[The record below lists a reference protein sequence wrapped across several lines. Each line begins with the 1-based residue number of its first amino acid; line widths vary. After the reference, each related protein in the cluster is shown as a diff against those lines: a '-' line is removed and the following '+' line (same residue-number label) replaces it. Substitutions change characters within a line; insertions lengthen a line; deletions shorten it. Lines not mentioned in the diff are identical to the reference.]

1 MFIAMEDAE
10 YIALSRPDV
19 ESAGPAHGDMSVV
32 ALVAAFNESN
42 TIGDVVRQVRSH
54 VDHVVVVDDGST
66 DGTADRA
73 GEAGA
78 EVLRHSTN
86 LGKGAAIRT
95 GLESLLGRA
104 YTHVLFLDG
113 DLQHAPDDAPALI
126 AAARRGDGDFV
137 LGERPFEFHTMP
149 RSRYYTNRIS
159 SWVISV
165 FFIGQRVDDAQSG
178 YRLIA
183 TSTLRRLRLS
193 GRGYEIET
201 EMLIKLAR
209 RGARIARVPIA
220 LRYQGAPSKLRPLRD
235 TTRTCF
241 LAVRYRFFPERFQ

>member
-1 MFIAMEDAE
+1 
-10 YIALSRPDV
+10 
-19 ESAGPAHGDMSVV
+19 
-32 ALVAAFNESN
+32 
-42 TIGDVVRQVRSH
+42 
-54 VDHVVVVDDGST
+54 VVDDGST

-165 FFIGQRVDDAQSG
+165 LFIGQRVDDAQSG

-183 TSTLRRLRLS
+183 TSTLRRL
-193 GRGYEIET
+193 
-201 EMLIKLAR
+201 A
-209 RGARIARVPIA
+209 
-220 LRYQGAPSKLRPLRD
+220 PLRKRLRD
-235 TTRTCF
+235 
-241 LAVRYRFFPERFQ
+241 

>member
-1 MFIAMEDAE
+1 
-10 YIALSRPDV
+10 
-19 ESAGPAHGDMSVV
+19 MSVV
-32 ALVAAFNESN
+32 ALVAAFNEAGS
-42 TIGDVVRQVRSH
+42 IGDVVRQVRPH
-54 VDHVVVVDDGST
+54 VAHVVVVDDGST
-66 DGTADRA
+66 DNTSDRA
-73 GEAGA
+73 LEAGA
-78 EVLRHSTN
+78 EVLRHGSN

-95 GLESLLGRA
+95 GLGLLLARSHS
-104 YTHVLFLDG
+104 HVLFLDG
-113 DLQHAPDDAPALI
+113 DLQHSPEDAPALI
-126 AAARRGDGDFV
+126 AAASRGEGDLV
-137 LGERPFEFHTMP
+137 LGERPFDFHTMP
-149 RSRYYTNRIS
+149 RSRYYTNQIS

-165 FFIGQRVDDAQSG
+165 FFIGQRVKDAQSG
-178 YRLIA
+178 FRLVA
-183 TSTLRRLRLS
+183 TSALRKLRLT

>member
-10 YIALSRPDV
+10 YIAVSRPDG
-19 ESAGPAHGDMSVV
+19 ESAGRAPLFMSVV

-42 TIGDVVRQVRSH
+42 TIGDVIRQVRAH

-78 EVLRHSTN
+78 EVLRHANN

-95 GLESLLGRA
+95 GLDRLLSRA
-104 YTHVLFLDG
+104 HTHVLFLDG
-113 DLQHAPDDAPALI
+113 DLQHAPGDAPALI

-137 LGERPFEFHTMP
+137 LGERPFDFDTMP

-183 TSTLRRLRLS
+183 TSALRRLRLS

-209 RGARIARVPIA
+209 RGARIARVPIT
-220 LRYQGAPSKLRPLRD
+220 LLYQGAPSKLRPLRD

>member
-1 MFIAMEDAE
+1 MEEAE
-10 YIALSRPDV
+10 YIAVSHLDGESASRPP
-19 ESAGPAHGDMSVV
+19 GFMSVV
-32 ALVAAFNESN
+32 ALVAAFNESK
-42 TIGDVVRQVRSH
+42 TIGDVIRQVRSH

-73 GEAGA
+73 AEAGA
-78 EVLRHSTN
+78 EVLRHATN

-95 GLESLLGRA
+95 GIEPLLGRG

-113 DLQHAPDDAPALI
+113 DLQHAPGDAPALI
-126 AAARRGDGDFV
+126 AAARRGDGDVV
-137 LGERPFEFHTMP
+137 LGERPFDFQTMP
-149 RSRYYTNRIS
+149 RSRYYTNKIS

-178 YRLIA
+178 FRLIA
-183 TSTLRRLRLS
+183 TSALRRLRLS
-193 GRGYEIET
+193 GTGYEIET